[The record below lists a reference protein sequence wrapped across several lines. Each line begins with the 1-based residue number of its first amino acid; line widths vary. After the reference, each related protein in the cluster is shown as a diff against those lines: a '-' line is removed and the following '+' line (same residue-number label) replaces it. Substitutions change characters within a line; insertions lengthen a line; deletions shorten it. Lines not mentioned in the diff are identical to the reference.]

1 MKRKIIKLTESDLTK
16 IVKRV
21 IAEQEQSVPR
31 STKGSLIDIA
41 KKEASNKPQLT
52 GYKWTQNPEYIWEII
67 RHKLWFLFLENKQY
81 SSRTRLEHIFLAHH
95 YCMLDPSTNIDAPVP
110 SHCEPRTSLN
120 SLKQLRCASIGYQ
133 RCCITL

>member
-1 MKRKIIKLTESDLTK
+1 MKRKIIKLTESYLTK

-52 GYKWTQNPEYIWEII
+52 
-67 RHKLWFLFLENKQY
+67 
-81 SSRTRLEHIFLAHH
+81 
-95 YCMLDPSTNIDAPVP
+95 
-110 SHCEPRTSLN
+110 
-120 SLKQLRCASIGYQ
+120 
-133 RCCITL
+133 

>member
-1 MKRKIIKLTESDLTK
+1 MKRKVIKLTESDLTK

-67 RHKLWFLFLENKQY
+67 NSNNVKVGGALNPSKGKQFK
-81 SSRTRLEHIFLAHH
+81 SKDFIQLLKEDGELTFAPKGDNSVMFSVDMGSNGIRVNAHW
-95 YCMLDPSTNIDAPVP
+95 D
-110 SHCEPRTSLN
+110 
-120 SLKQLRCASIGYQ
+120 
-133 RCCITL
+133 